1 MGLEII
7 NYNGQQVMYVNY
19 TACNDQKEML
29 ALLHEAAIF
38 YDQYPSDKIK
48 ILSDFTNAY
57 VGLEF
62 MNQLKQYDKELG
74 TKTDRAAVIGVDG
87 LKEILLKGYNMVA
100 KKPTL
105 PFRNKIQA
113 LTYLTS
119 VR

>member
-1 MGLEII
+1 
-7 NYNGQQVMYVNY
+7 Q
-19 TACNDQKEML
+19 
-29 ALLHEAAIF
+29 H
-38 YDQYPSDKIK
+38 PSDDIK

-57 VGLEF
+57 ASLEF
-62 MNQLKQYDKELG
+62 MTQLKQYGKDLG
-74 TKTDRAAVIGVDG
+74 RKTDKAAVVGIDG

-100 KKPTL
+100 KKPTM